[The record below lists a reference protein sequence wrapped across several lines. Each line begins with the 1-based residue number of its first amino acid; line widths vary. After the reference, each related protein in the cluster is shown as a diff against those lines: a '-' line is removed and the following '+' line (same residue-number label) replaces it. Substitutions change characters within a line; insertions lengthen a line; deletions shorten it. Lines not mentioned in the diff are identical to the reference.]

1 VFMLCIREEQF
12 SALESDFEDRFQKK
26 LIAEV
31 LSLCPRF
38 QSSQEVE
45 KFIEPLVSQ
54 ARDYGFSTQAE
65 IAAYVLVVCEIG
77 EEKLFARPSFQL
89 AGFDVTASP
98 TQRAQY
104 ILDCLSEGDDDGRA

>member
-1 VFMLCIREEQF
+1 MLCISENQL
-12 SALESDFEDRFQKK
+12 ALLDADFEDRFKKK
-26 LIAEV
+26 LVSEV
-31 LSLCPRF
+31 LSLCPQF
-38 QSSQEVE
+38 QSPQDAA
-45 KFIEPLVSQ
+45 KFIAPLVVQ

-65 IAAYVLVVCEIG
+65 TAAYVLVVCEIG

-104 ILDCLSEGDDDGRA
+104 ILDCLLESDDDGRA